1 MKNPFNP
8 SFGVRPEQFLG
19 RDDVVD
25 SFINAIS
32 NKNDPWRSTLLIGV
46 RGSGKTATLTQ
57 IQTKAMDKDTFVVSV
72 SPEADFLDNILGQLH
87 KQMSKSKLKGLPR
100 LKSISLSYGISIS
113 LEQSDNMPAFT
124 KTFRYQITE
133 MLDIVKKSGKD
144 VIFLI
149 DESQKHSEDL
159 RTFIGTYQ
167 HLIREEYPIC
177 LIMAGLPEV
186 VSEILNDSVLTF
198 FRRANQVLLRNVG
211 ISLVRQV
218 YKNVFINTS
227 RNLSEPLLEDAA
239 ECTYGYPYLIQL
251 IGYYLWENIKNGY
264 CGDLIAQVL
273 VEAKD
278 RLFRNVHQLVYDK
291 LSPKDKEFLFAMVD
305 DYGMSLNKD
314 IITRLGKGKSY
325 VSMYRARLI
334 SRGIVASK
342 GYGTLEY
349 SYPYMREFLIEKRKE
364 IDL

>member
-25 SFINAIS
+25 SFIDAIT
-32 NKNDPWRSTLLIGV
+32 NKNSPWRSTLLIGV
-46 RGSGKTATLTQ
+46 RGSGKTAVLSQ
-57 IQTKAMDKDTFVVSV
+57 IQAKAMDMDIFVVSV
-72 SPEADFLDNILGQLH
+72 SPEDDFLDNVLGQLH
-87 KQMSKSKLKGLPR
+87 KQLSKSKLKGLPR
-100 LKSISLSYGISIS
+100 IKSISLNYGVSIS
-113 LEQSDNMPAFT
+113 FEKSDDTQNFT

-133 MLDIVKKSGKD
+133 MLEIVKKSGKD

-149 DESQKHSEDL
+149 DESQKHNEDL

-198 FRRANQVLLRNVG
+198 FRRANQVSLRNVG
-211 ISLVRQV
+211 ISLVKQE
-218 YKNVFINTS
+218 YKNVFINTNK
-227 RNLSEPLLEDAA
+227 NLAESVIEDAA
-239 ECTYGYPYLIQL
+239 ESTYGYPYLIQL
-251 IGYYLWENIKNGY
+251 IGYYLWENINKNY
-264 CGDLIAQVL
+264 CGDLVTQVL

-291 LSPKDKEFLFAMVD
+291 LSPRDKEFLFAMAD
-305 DYGMSLNKD
+305 DNGQSLNKD
-314 IITRLGKGKSY
+314 ILVRLGKDKNY

-334 SRGIVASK
+334 SRGIVIST
-342 GYGTLEY
+342 GYGTLGY
-349 SYPYMREFLIEKRKE
+349 AYPYMREFLIEKRNE
-364 IDL
+364 IAL